1 MDRME
6 ILRLAFTGSKNP
18 KEAMELAHQMADF
31 VGNKPKTIIIEKLK
45 LVKDEPKSRNRK
57 HWTADEALRLKN
69 LVLARASIEHMAFT
83 LKRSKDAIR
92 KAVEREMWN
101 WPNLQIENDGQPDEA
116 QEWADF
122 DRDC

>member
-18 KEAMELAHQMADF
+18 KEAMELAKEMADF

-45 LVKDEPKSRNRK
+45 LTKDEPRNRNRK
-57 HWTADEALRLKN
+57 HWTVEEAQRLRH
-69 LVLARASIEHMAFT
+69 LVLAKASIGHIAFT
-83 LKRSKDAIR
+83 LKRSKDAVR
-92 KAVEREMWN
+92 KAVEREMWDWN
-101 WPNLQIENDGQPDEA
+101 HLRMENDGQPDEA

-122 DRDC
+122 NKDC